1 MFDFQD
7 VVTPDRDYHVEQFHW
22 LIVIQILSGHNE
34 STLATISKGV
44 YY

>member
-1 MFDFQD
+1 MFGSLD
-7 VVTPDRDYHVEQFHW
+7 VVTRDRDYHVEQFHK

-34 STLATISKGV
+34 STLATISKGG